1 MCRTRPEPLKGGP
14 GTRQLPEENHPKGCA
29 GHARSLLRGALALA
43 NFLRETILRD
53 VQNTP
58 GVPQEGSWHSPTF

>member
-1 MCRTRPEPLKGGP
+1 MCSIRPEPLKGGP
-14 GTRQLPEENHPKGCA
+14 GTRELPKGNHPKGCA

-53 VQNTP
+53 VQDTP
-58 GVPQEGSWHSPTF
+58 GAS

>member
-1 MCRTRPEPLKGGP
+1 MCRTRPEPLEGAP
-14 GTRQLPEENHPKGCA
+14 GTRQLSKGNHPKGCA
-29 GHARSLLRGALALA
+29 GHARSLLMGALALG

-58 GVPQEGSWHSPTF
+58 GAS

>member
-1 MCRTRPEPLKGGP
+1 MCRTRLEPLKGGP
-14 GTRQLPEENHPKGCA
+14 GTHQLPKGNHSKGCA

-53 VQNTP
+53 LQDTP
-58 GVPQEGSWHSPTF
+58 GAS